1 MAQDYPTN
9 VKRWDVFEVQLQGPE
24 EGNPF
29 LDHTLTGI
37 FTGRNESVTVKGF
50 YDGSGTY
57 KIRFMPSFTGKY
69 NFILQASFIKGSLSG
84 TFFVKDN
91 DENNHGI
98 VRLHDTYHFM
108 YEDGTVCHPFSSNAY
123 TWYLQDEETM
133 HNTVASL
140 QNAGIKRLR
149 FEAMPDTE
157 NMFVNA
163 DYDSYN
169 ISHLH
174 KLEQAVT
181 KLAEAGI
188 EADLIVSGKTVNE
201 LSLTQKVNYFNMMC
215 DRFSAY
221 HNVWWTL
228 SRDPAVTD
236 LYKMA
241 DTISKRDSY
250 RHLRSVSGVEGN
262 FDFASNWTTH
272 CSIEASDLYNPV
284 ERTNA
289 IREWYKKPVIMD
301 DIGLEGDQPDF
312 RYALPAKEIVRRSYE
327 TVIRG
332 GYPSL
337 SEAYGEDLFVEKG
350 GTWKGEATERIS
362 FLTKI
367 LDEVPG
373 QELSFVDN
381 PCHIAEGYGS
391 DGKDSQ
397 YLYYFGYLQC
407 KKYTF
412 HEDDDKEYAVDI
424 IDTWNM
430 DVQHAGVFQSEFAI
444 ELPDVPYLLIRLR
457 KPEES
462 DYHPVEKEE
471 EAAVSEETEV
481 LPADE
486 IIEEDD
492 TAEDSDYMEAEVIS
506 DKNELA
512 QPHED
517 MNESDTD
524 VMHEEVMHVSEEPSE
539 PFSEDPIIEEDDD
552 ISSDEDELP
561 DIISVP
567 SDDDA
572 LDNTAELRKMPL
584 EGEAVPEMEKS
595 HTLNI
600 LTRRSRRQK

>member
-50 YDGSGTY
+50 YDGNGTY

-84 TFFVKDN
+84 TFFVKDT

-98 VRLHDTYHFM
+98 ARLHDTYHFR
-108 YEDGTVCHPFSSNAY
+108 YEDGTVCHPFSSTAY
-123 TWYLQDEETM
+123 TWYLQDAETM
-133 HNTVASL
+133 HNTVDSL
-140 QNAGIKRLR
+140 KKAGIKRLR
-149 FEAMPDTE
+149 FEAMPGRESMFADT
-157 NMFVNA
+157 
-163 DYDSYN
+163 DYDTYS

-181 KLAEAGI
+181 MLEEAGI
-188 EADLIVSGKTVNE
+188 EADLILAGKTVNE
-201 LSLTQKVNYFNMMC
+201 LSPAQKVNYVNMMC
-215 DRFSAY
+215 DRFGAY

-228 SRDPAVTD
+228 SRDPAITD
-236 LYKMA
+236 LSKMA
-241 DTISKRDSY
+241 DALAKRDSY
-250 RHLRSVSGVEGN
+250 RHLRSVSGVQGS
-262 FDFASNWTTH
+262 FDFVSNWTTH

-284 ERTNA
+284 ERTND
-289 IREWYKKPVIMD
+289 IREWYRKPVIID
-301 DIGLEGDQPDF
+301 DIGIEGDQPDF

-327 TVIRG
+327 TLIRG

-337 SEAYGEDLFVEKG
+337 SEAYGDDLFIDKG
-350 GTWKGEATERIS
+350 GTLKGKAAERLAFLSRIS
-362 FLTKI
+362 E
-367 LDEVPG
+367 EVPG
-373 QELSFVDN
+373 KELSFIDN
-381 PCHIAEGYGS
+381 SSHIAEGYGD
-391 DGKDSQ
+391 DGTDKQ

-412 HEDDDKEYAVDI
+412 HEDDDTEYAVDI

-430 DVQHAGVFQSEFAI
+430 DIQPAGVYQGEFAI
-444 ELPDVPYLLIRLR
+444 ELPDIPYLLVRLR
-457 KPEES
+457 KPEDS
-462 DYHPVEKEE
+462 DYHPAVKEE
-471 EAAVSEETEV
+471 ETTVSEETEV
-481 LPADE
+481 LPTDE
-486 IIEEDD
+486 ITEDDD

-512 QPHED
+512 QPHEE
-517 MNESDTD
+517 MNESDSD
-524 VMHEEVMHVSEEPSE
+524 VMHEEVLHVSEEPSAPYPEE
-539 PFSEDPIIEEDDD
+539 PIVEEDDD
-552 ISSDEDELP
+552 YASDEDELP
-561 DIISVP
+561 DIISGP
-567 SDDDA
+567 SEDDA

-584 EGEAVPEMEKS
+584 EGEAVPETEKS